1 MTTEIATVEKAALL
15 PTTAHIELFS
25 EALSAAYDDTDE
37 EDSSDLHQILRQ
49 FSSMATVK
57 GDYFLGRQT
66 EMRMIAKRLKNIPIP
81 LRDAYMMCLSPT
93 SEHSLPLLEN
103 FAWKYARGE
112 IAGLPSRSVP
122 RKAKSFDD
130 LSYLCG
136 IYSDADLFLWLQFK
150 FPPGN
155 AVEQQAAL
163 ARKERTLEF
172 INEALANT
180 EDLKLNHCYIRH
192 ATRNRNEWEA
202 DNRMVD
208 DKEDDESGVDDQYE
222 EEFSDDDEEAVY

>member
-1 MTTEIATVEKAALL
+1 
-15 PTTAHIELFS
+15 
-25 EALSAAYDDTDE
+25 
-37 EDSSDLHQILRQ
+37 
-49 FSSMATVK
+49 
-57 GDYFLGRQT
+57 
-66 EMRMIAKRLKNIPIP
+66 
-81 LRDAYMMCLSPT
+81 
-93 SEHSLPLLEN
+93 
-103 FAWKYARGE
+103 
-112 IAGLPSRSVP
+112 VP